1 MTASIKDVK
10 DYLEACGW
18 TFDKGTK
25 KFFNEGRNQRMDGGI
40 VDRIIEDSETTLD
53 AVHRLDW
60 AIDKTEMVK
69 SGR

>member
-1 MTASIKDVK
+1 MASQKDVK

-25 KFFNEGRNQRMDGGI
+25 KFSNEGRNQTMNGEI
-40 VDRIIEDSETTLD
+40 IQRIIEDSETTLD
-53 AVHRLDW
+53 AIHRIDL
-60 AIDKTEMVK
+60 AIDAMEPVK